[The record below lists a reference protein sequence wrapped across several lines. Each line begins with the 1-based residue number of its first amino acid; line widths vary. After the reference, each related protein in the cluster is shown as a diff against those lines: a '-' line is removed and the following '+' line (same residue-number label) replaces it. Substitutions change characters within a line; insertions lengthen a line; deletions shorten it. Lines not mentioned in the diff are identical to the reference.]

1 MVRKALLA
9 VMLLT
14 LGTVAAL
21 AADISGK
28 WTADVPGRNGNTQT
42 ITMTLKAD
50 GAGLTGTITTP
61 RGDSD
66 ISDGKIDGANVTF
79 DQKVSFNGNDFTINY
94 AGVVSDDANSIKFT
108 RTMGDRPPVE
118 FTANRVK

>member
-1 MVRKALLA
+1 MVRKVMLA
-9 VMLLT
+9 VLLLT

-42 ITMTLKAD
+42 ITLTLKAD
-50 GAGLTGTITTP
+50 GAALTGTISTP

-66 ISDGKIDGANVTF
+66 ITDGKIDGNNVTF
-79 DQKVSFNGNDFTINY
+79 DQKVSFNGNDMTINY
-94 AGVVSDDANSIKFT
+94 AGAVDGDTIKFT
-108 RTMGDRPPVE
+108 RTVGDRPPVE
-118 FTANRVK
+118 FTAHRAQ

>member
-9 VMLLT
+9 VLLLT

-28 WTADVPGRNGNTQT
+28 WTADVTTPRGTQT
-42 ITMTLKAD
+42 ITMTFKVD
-50 GAGLTGTITTP
+50 GANLTGTITTP

-79 DQKVSFNGNDFTINY
+79 DQKLSFNGNDVVINY
-94 AGVVSDDANSIKFT
+94 AGVVDGDTIKFT
-108 RTMGDRPPVE
+108 RTMGDRPAVT

>member
-1 MVRKALLA
+1 MARKAMLA
-9 VMLLT
+9 VLFLA

-28 WTADVPGRNGNTQT
+28 WTADVTTPRGTQT

-50 GAGLTGTITTP
+50 GANLTGTITTP
-61 RGDSD
+61 RGDND

-79 DQKVSFNGNDFTINY
+79 DQKLSFNGNDITINY
-94 AGVVSDDANSIKFT
+94 AGVVSDDGNSIKFT
-108 RTMGDRPPVE
+108 RTMGDRPAVT
-118 FTANRVK
+118 FTATRVK